1 MSQNTN
7 CNNGEIRVIGINDT
21 NIVAGR
27 IELCKSDWRAVCD
40 DGWDLNDAR
49 VVCRQLGFPIQ
60 GNLLHILNNTMAS
73 WCMAM
78 QELYIVLNPALGRA
92 T

>member
-1 MSQNTN
+1 MCVTILFNTTAIASQTTN
-7 CNNGEIRVIGINDT
+7 DACNNGEIRVIGINDT

-60 GNLLHILNNTMAS
+60 GNYYIIILNNTMVS
-73 WCMAM
+73 WCIM
-78 QELYIVLNPALGRA
+78 L
-92 T
+92 